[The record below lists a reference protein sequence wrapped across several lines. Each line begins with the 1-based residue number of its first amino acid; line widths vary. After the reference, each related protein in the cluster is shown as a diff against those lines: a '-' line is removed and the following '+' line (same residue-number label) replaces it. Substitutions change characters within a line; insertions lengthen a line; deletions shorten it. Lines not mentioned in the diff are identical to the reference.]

1 MAYTADKSEELYSY
15 MMTFFESL
23 SKDWTPV
30 ADVLRR
36 LTTPEGGYQ
45 VNTQFEQVTFNSQ
58 PVTAMIE
65 RVQLNSDDGEDTL
78 LRAVLLDLA
87 SKLERRDAIPYN
99 TIRHFKEYA
108 TLENTIRV
116 KMTGVPFEGPT
127 AAAFVLVVD
136 RLFELRP
143 SYKETLGDK
152 FQIDKDGSEVTRLK
166 AISDSD
172 VQFSH
177 VEVADEQT
185 LVLHFIV
192 LTKEVTD
199 QLA

>member
-1 MAYTADKSEELYSY
+1 M
-15 MMTFFESL
+15 
-23 SKDWTPV
+23 
-30 ADVLRR
+30 
-36 LTTPEGGYQ
+36 
-45 VNTQFEQVTFNSQ
+45 NTQFEQVTFNSQ